1 MECLRTF
8 VCYLNVNKCLTH
20 LNIPCVV
27 KHTIPTPKPR
37 MIPRISRVTELVLS
51 QACLF
56 LFALSMF
63 VLTGLPLYF
72 LREWLPSLG
81 PAEYT
86 LLFSAYLLLMPVAF
100 LMARQS
106 LLLLRRVEMMGG
118 RRVSFRRQYRKLKR
132 RERRINRVPSP
143 GTVIQTDAN
152 RPVPAQRFTNQRA
165 FTPAVFLNRLFIR
178 EV

>member
-1 MECLRTF
+1 
-8 VCYLNVNKCLTH
+8 
-20 LNIPCVV
+20 V
-27 KHTIPTPKPR
+27 KHTIPAPKPKPV
-37 MIPRISRVTELVLS
+37 PRISRVTELVLS

-56 LFALSMF
+56 LFALSLF

-81 PAEYT
+81 ATEYT
-86 LLFSAYLLLMPVAF
+86 LFFSVYLLLLPVAF
-100 LMARQS
+100 LMARHS

-118 RRVSFRRQYRKLKR
+118 KRVSFRRQYRKLR
-132 RERRINRVPSP
+132 RQERQPNRQPSP
-143 GTVIQTDAN
+143 GPGLPADAR
-152 RPVPAQRFTNQRA
+152 RPVPVSGLTNRKV